1 MAWSDF
7 FVRTAQAGAAPSH
20 TIPSLPLPATS
31 FLPSLGFAGKQ
42 HVLTSKSRARED
54 QLLILH
60 SSIVRA
66 EEVQESHNILHVHHD
81 QDRAMLTLQGEDPSA
96 LHIPHV
102 HHVLQQSFGP
112 SAQPSADWDSGK
124 ADTSKDIVAKT
135 SRCSAFI
142 HTPEVLYKAS
152 QQCQPSFTD
161 GSQDSTRT
169 QTICPIPSS
178 RVVRQKQIPNYRPGL
193 IQA

>member
-1 MAWSDF
+1 MS
-7 FVRTAQAGAAPSH
+7 QH
-20 TIPSLPLPATS
+20 
-31 FLPSLGFAGKQ
+31 FAG
-42 HVLTSKSRARED
+42 SPRPR
-54 QLLILH
+54 
-60 SSIVRA
+60 SSNA
-66 EEVQESHNILHVHHD
+66 HLQE
-81 QDRAMLTLQGEDPSA
+81 EDPSA
-96 LHIPHV
+96 LHIPHA

-112 SAQPSADWDSGK
+112 SAQPSADWNSGK
-124 ADTSKDIVAKT
+124 ADLSKDIVTKT

-178 RVVRQKQIPNYRPGL
+178 RVVRQKQIPDYRPGL
-193 IQA
+193 IQAWLHSVFSLTPKVR